1 MVDKY
6 LLVQIHSSD
15 LFLIVFYLLCYFIY
29 LFFYLKKKKEKALW
43 SVFMNGIQLPE
54 GYRATTRRHFTF
66 YH

>member
-15 LFLIVFYLLCYFIY
+15 LFLIVFYLLLFY
-29 LFFYLKKKKEKALW
+29 LFIFLFKKKERKALW
-43 SVFMNGIQLPE
+43 SVFMNGIQLLE